1 MLNTLYQSEIT
12 GFTWI
17 DVSAPTREELEALAD
32 EYALAPTAVQDCLQP
47 FHLPKFE
54 VAGAWRFVILRAYD
68 ERLGGQRCSSV
79 QEMTR
84 KLAIFFDDNRI
95 ITIHR
100 GDMAYFTSFKENWLS
115 DSVKNEQ
122 HPVAMLFAIVN
133 ASIATFDPP
142 LRVDEAQMDRYEYD
156 VFNEAKRGIDFQ
168 SFYELKRN
176 LALMRKMMRLSLD
189 VLMRMDPLYTRE
201 FPSLFQDV
209 KENIE
214 ALLIKSE
221 ELINEG
227 NALMGM
233 YINIASHRNNQV
245 IRVLTIFSVFFLP
258 LTFIVGVYGMNFDF
272 MPELR
277 HPSGYPLTIAF
288 MVLVVMGI
296 YIWFKR
302 NRWL

>member
-1 MLNTLYQSEIT
+1 MVTTLYQSDFT

-17 DVSAPTREELEALAD
+17 DVSAPTREELEALGD
-32 EYALAPTAVQDCLQP
+32 EYGLAPTAVQDCLQP

-54 VAGAWRFVILRAYD
+54 VSAGWRFVLLRAYD

-84 KLAIFFDDNRI
+84 KLAVFFDDTRI

-100 GDMAYFTSFKENWLS
+100 GDMAFFTHYREQWLS
-115 DSVKNEQ
+115 DTVKEL
-122 HPVAMLFAIVN
+122 HPVAMFFAIFN
-133 ASIATFDPP
+133 ASISTYEPP

-156 VFNEAKRGIDFQ
+156 VFNEAKRAIDFQ

-176 LALMRKMMRLSLD
+176 LTLMRKMLRLSLD

-201 FPSLFQDV
+201 HQANYQDV
-209 KENIE
+209 KENTE
-214 ALLIKSE
+214 ALLLKSD

-227 NALMGM
+227 TALMGM
-233 YINIASHRNNQV
+233 YINIASHRNNEV
-245 IRVLTIFSVFFLP
+245 MRVLTIFSVFFLP
-258 LTFIVGVYGMNFDF
+258 LTFIVGVYGMNFDV

-277 HPSGYPLTIAF
+277 HPSGYPITWGVMI
-288 MVLVVMGI
+288 MIVVVI
-296 YIWFKR
+296 YVWFRR